1 MTLSQ
6 IDRYSVAMKRLV
18 ILVLAVTLGAALWHA
33 FHRRPARAAGL
44 PATVDEFKGMPVLWS
59 ANRVFS

>member
-1 MTLSQ
+1 
-6 IDRYSVAMKRLV
+6 MKRLV
-18 ILVLAVTLGAALWHA
+18 ILVLAVTLGAVLWHA